1 MKDISLKAESRII
14 VDQRAVIRDNLA
26 HMNEEM
32 SHYTGLIL
40 VSGIDSPGITQS
52 LFDTLAP
59 FAITVLDIEQVVIRD
74 RLILTVLISLN
85 PAHADAIEEDLQAC
99 AASLSIDIA
108 TSFQEQGQSTIAA
121 KSGLVHVVALGNPLS
136 PTAIAA
142 IASAIASQGG
152 NIERIQRTASYPITA
167 IEFIVS
173 GANQLSIRQCL
184 AEVTTNHSVDIAV
197 SPGGLMRWAKKLVVM
212 DVDSTLIQQEVIE
225 LLAAK
230 AGAQVEVTAITDSAM
245 RGEIDFEQSLIA
257 RVALLKG
264 LQSTVIQEVQKE
276 IVLTPGARTLVQ
288 TLHTL
293 GHSVALVS
301 GGFTEVIKPIVED
314 LKIHHYR
321 ANSLEII
328 DGKLTGKVAG
338 PIIDR
343 AAKATA
349 LREFAALEGVTLEQ
363 TIAIGDGANDLDMIS
378 IAGLGIAFNAKPAV
392 KAAADSSVSA
402 PYLDSVLYL
411 LGITREEV
419 EEAGAKRK

>member
-1 MKDISLKAESRII
+1 MNAESS
-14 VDQRAVIRDNLA
+14 Q
-26 HMNEEM
+26 
-32 SHYTGLIL
+32 YTGLIL
-40 VSGIDSPGITQS
+40 VSGIDSPGITQA
-52 LFDTLAP
+52 LFETLAP
-59 FAITVLDIEQVVIRD
+59 FSITVLDIEQVVIRD
-74 RLILTVLISLN
+74 RLILTVLIALN
-85 PAHADAIEEDLQAC
+85 PAHAQAIEDDLQSC
-99 AASLSIDIA
+99 ADRLSIDIA

-121 KSGLVHVVALGNPLS
+121 KSGLVHVVALGNPLP

-142 IASAIASQGG
+142 IAAAIASQGG
-152 NIERIQRTASYPITA
+152 NFERIQRTASYPITA
-167 IEFIVS
+167 IEFLVS
-173 GANQLSIRQCL
+173 GADQLSIRQCL
-184 AEVTTNHSVDIAV
+184 AEVTTSNNVDIAV

-230 AGAQVEVTAITDSAM
+230 AGVGDQVVAITDSAM
-245 RGEIDFEQSLIA
+245 RGEIDFAESLIA

-264 LQSTVIQEVQKE
+264 LPKSVIEEVGKE
-276 IVLTPGARTLVQ
+276 ITLTPGARTLVQ
-288 TLHTL
+288 TLHKL

-301 GGFTEVIKPIVED
+301 GGFTEVIEPIAKD
-314 LKIHHYR
+314 LQITHVR
-321 ANSLEII
+321 ANSLEVV
-328 DGKLTGKVAG
+328 DGALTGKVQGA
-338 PIIDR
+338 IIDR

-349 LREFAALEGVTLEQ
+349 LRDFAAMEGVTLEQ

-419 EEAGAKRK
+419 EEAGATRK

>member
-1 MKDISLKAESRII
+1 
-14 VDQRAVIRDNLA
+14 
-26 HMNEEM
+26 M
-32 SHYTGLIL
+32 SDEKSQFTGLIL

-52 LFDTLAP
+52 LFETLAP
-59 FAITVLDIEQVVIRD
+59 FAITVLDIEQVVIRE

-85 PAHADAIEEDLQAC
+85 PAHAQSIEEDLEAC
-99 AASLSIDIA
+99 AQKLDVDIA

-121 KSGLVHVVALGNPLS
+121 KSGLVHVVALGNPLA
-136 PTAIAA
+136 PATIAA
-142 IASAIASQGG
+142 IAAAIATRGG
-152 NIERIQRTASYPITA
+152 NIERIHRTASYPITA

-173 GANQLSIRQCL
+173 GADQTEIRQCL
-184 AEVTTNHSVDIAV
+184 AQVTLTHAVDIAV

-225 LLAAK
+225 LLAYK
-230 AGAQVEVTAITDSAM
+230 AGAQEKVKEITDSAM
-245 RGEIDFEQSLIA
+245 RGELDFEASLKA
-257 RVALLKG
+257 RVALLAG
-264 LQSTVIQEVQKE
+264 LPESVISEVQSE
-276 IVLTPGARTLVQ
+276 ISLTPGARTLVK
-288 TLHTL
+288 TLHQL
-293 GHSVALVS
+293 GHSVAVVS
-301 GGFTEVIKPIVED
+301 GGFTQVIEPLIKELGIM
-314 LKIHHYR
+314 HYR
-321 ANSLEII
+321 ANTLEII
-328 DGKLTGKVAG
+328 DGKITGKVLD

-349 LREFAALEGVTLEQ
+349 LQDFAKIEGVQLEQ